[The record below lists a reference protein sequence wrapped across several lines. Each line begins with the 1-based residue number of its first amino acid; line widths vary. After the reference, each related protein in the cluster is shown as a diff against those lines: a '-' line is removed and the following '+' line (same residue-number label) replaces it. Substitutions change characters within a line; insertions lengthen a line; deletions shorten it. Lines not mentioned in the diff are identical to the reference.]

1 MNWKTLKWFI
11 VVTLVFMLGA
21 IGGGAA
27 SDTVEWNVYRTLQL
41 DETPLDVLITP
52 DARRIFVLTNK
63 GEILVYSS
71 TTSIEATLKVGK
83 QVDQIELGP
92 GEDTLILKSSKDK
105 TIQIVSLDFVKNIN
119 ISGSPFKGSEN
130 APIVIAAFDDFQ

>member
-1 MNWKTLKWFI
+1 MKWKTLKLI
-11 VVTLVFMLGA
+11 MLVASVMVLGA
-21 IGGGAA
+21 FGGGAA

-63 GEILVYSS
+63 GEILVFSS
-71 TTSIEATLKVGK
+71 TTNIEATLKVGK

-105 TIQIVSLDFVKNIN
+105 TIQIVSLDFIKNIN
-119 ISGSPFKGSEN
+119 ISGSPFKGAEN
-130 APIVIAAFDDFQ
+130 APIVIATFDDFQ

>member
-1 MNWKTLKWFI
+1 MKWKTLKLI
-11 VVTLVFMLGA
+11 MLVASVMVLGA
-21 IGGGAA
+21 FGGGAA

-63 GEILVYSS
+63 GEILVFSS
-71 TTSIEATLKVGK
+71 TTNIEATLKVGK

-105 TIQIVSLDFVKNIN
+105 TIQIVSLDFIKNIN
-119 ISGSPFKGSEN
+119 ISGSPFKGPEN
-130 APIVIAAFDDFQ
+130 APIVIATFDDFQ

>member
-1 MNWKTLKWFI
+1 M
-11 VVTLVFMLGA
+11 LVASVMVLGA
-21 IGGGAA
+21 FGGGAA

-63 GEILVYSS
+63 GEILVFSS
-71 TTSIEATLKVGK
+71 TTNIEATLKVGK

-105 TIQIVSLDFVKNIN
+105 TIQIVSLDFIKNIN
-119 ISGSPFKGSEN
+119 ISGSPFKGAEN
-130 APIVIAAFDDFQ
+130 APIVIATFDDFQ